1 MLDTQKN
8 TPKIILRQV
17 VGWVLVLP
25 LLASFAR
32 LPFPLGLLLE
42 IGVIAASAYGVSLA
56 WRHASRRVAVLA
68 LIITLLNII
77 SAFMLSTA
85 SALKALYII
94 SWLYC
99 YPYYADWVYWNF

>member
-1 MLDTQKN
+1 MIGPKEHAS
-8 TPKIILRQV
+8 TPVLRQV
-17 VGWVLVLP
+17 LGWVLVLP

-42 IGVIAASAYGVSLA
+42 IGVIAASAYGVNLA

-85 SALKALYII
+85 SVLKALYII
-94 SWLYC
+94 SWLYW